1 MKKMLRVIHIAVPV
15 LFIFML
21 ACITF
26 VISDDLASGSWAFS
40 SLMIFYPTLFFLQGS
55 ACSLVRGNIFVS
67 LGISIASYIIVLLI
81 WMNSSAIFY
90 IFAYLLIGFLGYGF
104 THLIKKVFRTS
115 NKS

>member
-1 MKKMLRVIHIAVPV
+1 MRRGAHIAVPV
-15 LFIFML
+15 LLIFMV
-21 ACITF
+21 ACVTF
-26 VISDDLASGSWAFS
+26 IISDDLASGSWAFS

-67 LGISIASYIIVLLI
+67 LGISIVAYIIVLLI

-90 IFAYLLIGFLGYGF
+90 IFAYLLIGFLGYGI

-115 NKS
+115 D